1 MRRTSGQTAVEYL
14 LLLLFVLM
22 IALKVGEFIRGA
34 FQKGGPTL
42 KSQVIEQNLHTG
54 IGFQ

>member
-1 MRRTSGQTAVEYL
+1 MRRISGQTAVEYL
-14 LLLLFVLM
+14 LLLLFVAM

-54 IGFQ
+54 VGFQ